1 VTSILG
7 ALRRSPD
14 LSRRFLRGAAGSVCL
29 DDLVRRTSLSG
40 RVEEL
45 ADRSVLIWT
54 RDQVTAAVALAE
66 LDGVAR
72 RLVVCP
78 SDVSPDHLRSVAAR
92 ADVDAIV
99 SDRELPA
106 WAAALTLR
114 VGCRRPVEAAG
125 RARDDSRVT
134 EWVLLTSGTTGA
146 PKLIVHTIESLTA
159 AIRSNPAP
167 ASATVWG
174 TFYDIR
180 RYGGLQIL
188 LRALL
193 GSGSFV
199 LSDAAESIGDFL
211 VRLGRCGVT
220 HLSGTP
226 SHWRRVVMSP
236 QAAAIAPRYVRLSG
250 EIADQPILN
259 ALRSCYPMASVAH
272 AYASTEAGVGFEVND
287 GLEGF
292 PASVVGFPGAVEIKI
307 VDGSIRVRSARVA
320 TRYIGERS
328 EAIVDS
334 DGFVDTGD
342 MVERR
347 GDRYYFLGRK
357 SGVINIAGLKVY
369 PEEIEAVINEHRA
382 VRMSIVRSRKSPIA
396 GSLVSADVVLKES
409 ALHDGA
415 DLKREILQVCRQ
427 RLAAHKVPTTIRFVP
442 ALELDPAGKVA
453 RHAG

>member
-1 VTSILG
+1 VTSILR
-7 ALRRSPD
+7 ALRSSPN
-14 LSRRFLRGAAGSVCL
+14 LSRRFLWGAAVSVCL
-29 DDLVRRTSLSG
+29 DDIVRGTSLGG
-40 RVEEL
+40 RREEL

-72 RLVVCP
+72 RLVICP
-78 SDVSPDHLRSVAAR
+78 SDVSPDHLPSIAAR

-99 SDRELPA
+99 SDRDVPA
-106 WAAALTLR
+106 WSAGLLHIR
-114 VGCRRPVEAAG
+114 CSLPIEAATVADAG
-125 RARDDSRVT
+125 DCPT
-134 EWVLLTSGTTGA
+134 EWVLLTSGTTGI
-146 PKLIVHTIESLTA
+146 PKLIVHNVSTLTA
-159 AIRSNPAP
+159 PIRSTGAL
-167 ASATVWG
+167 ASADVWG

-211 VRLGRCGVT
+211 LRLGRRGVT

-226 SHWRRVVMSP
+226 SHWRRVLMSP
-236 QAAAIAPRYVRLSG
+236 HAGAIAPRYVRLSG
-250 EIADQPILN
+250 EIADQPLLN
-259 ALRSCYPMASVAH
+259 TLHACYPLAAVGH
-272 AYASTEAGVGFEVND
+272 AYASTEAGVGFEIND

-292 PASVVGFPGAVEIKI
+292 PASAIDARADVRIRI
-307 VDGSIRVRSARVA
+307 DDGSIRIRSARTA
-320 TRYIGERS
+320 IRYLGEPC
-328 EAIVDS
+328 EAIADS

-382 VRMSIVRSRKSPIA
+382 VRMSIVRSRKNPIA
-396 GSLVSADVVLKES
+396 GSLVSADIVLK
-409 ALHDGA
+409 APGDAA
-415 DLKREILQVCRQ
+415 DLRREILQICRQ
-427 RLAAHKVPTTIRFVP
+427 RLAAHKVPATIRFVP
-442 ALELDPAGKVA
+442 ALELAPAGKLV